1 MKTIDV
7 VGIGIST
14 VDIIV
19 RLTRLPTWETPT
31 EFDDIIIDSG
41 GPTGTAL
48 CTASKLGA
56 SVGFVGTAGNDW
68 FSEYKLESFQT
79 NGVDISHVKRRK
91 FDENQIVVVNVDEH
105 SGERIFNRSR
115 EFYSNQL
122 HIHEI
127 NKDYI
132 TQAKYLLIDG
142 YHFDASIKAAKW
154 MHQTGNKVIFDG
166 AATKETH
173 LDNRQLRLV
182 SSSDY
187 LICGSGYAEALTGY
201 REIEVAGRAAL
212 DYGPEVVVITVG
224 EDGSHLFNRNSS
236 FHTPA
241 FDVPV
246 IDTTGA
252 GDAFHGAFAYG
263 LLQGW
268 ELGKICTFTSAVSAI
283 ECMTLGGR
291 KGLPTLSQVKSFLKD
306 RGFNL

>member
-1 MKTIDV
+1 MKTLDV

-19 RLTRLPTWETPT
+19 RLTQLPTWESPSI
-31 EFDDIIIDSG
+31 FDDIIIDGG
-41 GPTGTAL
+41 GPTGTAI
-48 CTASKLGA
+48 CTVSKLGA
-56 SVGFVGTAGNDW
+56 SAGFIGTAGNDW

-79 NGVDISHVKRRK
+79 HGVDISHVKRRK
-91 FDENQIVVVNVDEH
+91 FDENQIVIVNVDKR

-115 EFYSNQL
+115 EFYFNQL
-122 HIHEI
+122 HIHEM

-132 TQAKYLLIDG
+132 SQAKYLLIDG
-142 YHFDASIKAAKW
+142 YHYEASIEAAKW
-154 MHQTGNKVIFDG
+154 MHQMGNKVIFDG
-166 AATKETH
+166 AATKKAH
-173 LDNRQLRLV
+173 LDNRQLQLV

-187 LICGSGYAEALTGY
+187 LICGSGYVEALTGHS
-201 REIEVAGRAAL
+201 EFKIAGRAAL

-224 EDGSHLFNRNSS
+224 ENGSYLFSKNDS

-241 FDVPV
+241 FEVSF

-263 LLQGW
+263 LLQEW
-268 ELGKICTFTSAVSAI
+268 ELRKICKFSSAVSAI

-291 KGLPTLSQVKSFLKD
+291 KGLPTIHQVKYFLD
-306 RGFNL
+306 NHGIHL